1 MLQILKKV
9 YRNKIFYSFLFLII
23 LMFPATIYRQSDNNT
38 KLVITTIGV
47 DKKDDEYNISALA
60 VIPKAS
66 SDVNANLETFE
77 GKGKTITEALENI
90 SLNTGKQIGL
100 AHCDCIIM
108 SKDIIQDNITL
119 ILDFFIRTANLTT
132 NASILATD
140 NQAKELVE
148 VSKNSNNLFDLTLK
162 DIVSNEEKSTMLNS
176 ITIESFYKSYLSK
189 ASTFCIPILSIE
201 KSSDEN
207 NSSSQ
212 GGGEEQS
219 ESSQKSS
226 GGGKSSGTLKNEKK
240 IAILYQ
246 GKFVRTLSEDEN
258 FIYNLL
264 SKKSDNFYIEI
275 ENINDEYT
283 TMGLEVYD
291 QISKIGLPLYKIEN
305 GKPYVQ
311 YEIWLNVMLEEIHST
326 QNFSYA
332 SIDSL
337 QNFLSLPTEKEILK
351 VIDEKRQSTV
361 ETMRKEKNDILNL
374 YSKFNAYKHKAWLEY
389 LKNLDN
395 PKNYLENIDIKINVH
410 LSYVI

>member
-1 MLQILKKV
+1 
-9 YRNKIFYSFLFLII
+9 
-23 LMFPATIYRQSDNNT
+23 MFPATIYRQSDNNT

-47 DKKDDEYNISALA
+47 DKDDDQYNISALA

-77 GKGKTITEALENI
+77 GKGKTITEALEKI

-108 SKDIIQDNITL
+108 SKDIIQENIT
-119 ILDFFIRTANLTT
+119 IVLDFFIRTANLTT

-140 NQAKELVE
+140 NKAKDLVE

-162 DIVSNEEKSTMLNS
+162 DIVSNEEKSTMLSS
-176 ITIESFYKSYLSK
+176 ITIESFYKSYFSK
-189 ASTFCIPILSIE
+189 ACTFCIPILSIE
-201 KSSDEN
+201 KGDDSN
-207 NSSSQ
+207 NSNSQ
-212 GGGEEQS
+212 GGKENSEEEKSQS
-219 ESSQKSS
+219 SSSDSKNT
-226 GGGKSSGTLKNEKK
+226 KTIKNEKS
-240 IAILYQ
+240 IAILQQ
-246 GKFVRTLSEDEN
+246 GKFVRTLTEDEN

-264 SKKSDNFYIEI
+264 SKNSDNFQVEI

-305 GKPYVQ
+305 NKPYVQ
-311 YEIWLNVMLEEIHST
+311 YEVWLNVMLEEIHST
-326 QNFSYA
+326 QNYSYA

-337 QNFLSLPTEKEILK
+337 QNFLSKSAEKEILK
-351 VIDEKRQSTV
+351 TIEDKRKSTV
-361 ETMRKEKNDILNL
+361 ETMQKEKNDILNL
-374 YSKFNAYKHKAWLEY
+374 YAKFNAYKHKAWQKY
-389 LKNLDN
+389 LNSLDD
-395 PKNYLENIDIKINVH
+395 PKDYLENIDIKINIH